1 MADEV
6 YVHPSEGRMLG
17 RFWRSA
23 RGFWADRRCWVAWSL
38 TGVLVAT
45 VLLQLLTQYW
55 LNFWNRD
62 FFNAIGRKD
71 GHELLVQ
78 AWRFL
83 PLGVAS
89 LALALVSVWGRMTMQ
104 RTWRQWLSNRLY
116 GFWLDDDRYIKLQSI
131 QGEHQAPEYRIAED
145 ARVAT
150 DFPVDLA
157 LGLLSSVLS
166 AATFIGVLWEVGGS
180 LVVGVSSLTIVVPGY
195 LVISVIAYSAA
206 VAAAM
211 FLFGRRLTTVVEE
224 NKRAEAELRALG
236 THLRESGEGK
246 MAPSVTEV
254 KDGLDAIR
262 TALRVVIASWRDYM
276 WQLVRLT
283 AVSHSNFL
291 LAPVVAL
298 LLCMPK
304 YISDAMTLGEVVQA
318 SAAFAVV
325 QTACNWFAENY
336 AKVAEWAASAN
347 RVATLLLALDEI
359 GPAELDVATAP
370 ASPGLAGPLA
380 GAGED
385 SAPAPLL

>member
-1 MADEV
+1 
-6 YVHPSEGRMLG
+6 MLG

-23 RGFWADRRCWVAWSL
+23 RGFWGDSRCWLAWSL
-38 TGVLVAT
+38 TGLLIAT

-71 GHELLVQ
+71 GHELLIQ
-78 AWRFL
+78 AWRFA
-83 PLGVAS
+83 PLGTAS
-89 LALALVSVWGRMTMQ
+89 LALALVSVWGRMTLQ
-104 RTWRQWLSNRLY
+104 RSWRRWLSNRLY
-116 GFWLDDDRYIKLQSI
+116 AFWLEDDRYIKLQSI
-131 QGEHQAPEYRIAED
+131 AGEHQAPEYRIAED

-166 AATFIGVLWEVGGS
+166 AITFIGVLWEVGGS
-180 LVVGVSSLTIVVPGY
+180 LVVGVANVSVAIPGY
-195 LVISVIAYSAA
+195 LVIAVIVYSAA

-211 FLFGRRLTTVVEE
+211 FFFGRRLTAVVEE
-224 NKRAEAELRALG
+224 NKRAEAELRAYG

-246 MAPSVTEV
+246 MAPSALEV
-254 KDGLDAIR
+254 KDGLHAIR
-262 TALRVVIASWRDYM
+262 ATLRVVIASWRDYM

-304 YISDAMTLGEVVQA
+304 YIADTMTLGEVVQA

-325 QTACNWFAENY
+325 QAACNWFAENY

-347 RVATLLLALDEI
+347 RVATLLLALDQI
-359 GPAELDVATAP
+359 GPAEADVAVVPT
-370 ASPGLAGPLA
+370 ASPQLASPLA
-380 GAGED
+380 AAGD
-385 SAPAPLL
+385 DPATSALP